1 MTLIEPVPQ
10 SELVDFLSAADLWI
24 IPYRRKTTGVSVPSR
39 FYNLLAVG
47 RPVIV
52 AAEPDSEAAL
62 LAQEEDVG
70 WVVSPEDAA
79 QLALTIRQAAL
90 DRAGTMKKGQR
101 AAKLAEKYGEGAAL
115 ARYREIVLRTVRS
128 PDSAAG
134 PGATSIRPNAS
145 VEPLQAFEA

>member
-1 MTLIEPVPQ
+1 LVRPSKSLPVFQLPQSNICQSFPRQLQRSEDLANVTLIEPVPQ

-47 RPVIV
+47 RLVIV

-79 QLALTIRQAAL
+79 QLANHSSGGARS
-90 DRAGTMKKGQR
+90 RWNN
-101 AAKLAEKYGEGAAL
+101 AEGPTRGKTG
-115 ARYREIVLRTVRS
+115 REIW
-128 PDSAAG
+128 
-134 PGATSIRPNAS
+134 
-145 VEPLQAFEA
+145 